1 MLTSRQ
7 KLILK
12 AIVEE
17 YVNTAEPVA
26 SFDLM
31 SKPYLNFSSATLRAE
46 MATLEQLG
54 LIEKP
59 HTSSGRVPTSI
70 GYRYYVENLVTRDSD
85 VVSDFPLIDQIFSE
99 HNLMKE
105 DAIKEA
111 MNLLSKLTNYTSMAL
126 GADYR
131 SELVKKMDFIPVS
144 DAEAVILIVTNEGHV
159 SNQTI
164 KIPNGLKS
172 EDLKQVVK
180 VLDEVLRNKPI
191 TDVEKILNDEF
202 ARLQVKDIMN
212 YQEQLLNTFVNAFSK
227 FYKDNYYLSGMSNVF
242 GQPEFNDVNK
252 LKAFM
257 EAFEEGEVM
266 RLVGNTNNGLTV
278 RIGSENKILAMD
290 DCTIIS
296 VPYRIDDEKVGTIA
310 VIGPTRME
318 YKKVI
323 PLVEY
328 IAGNM
333 TKLYKK

>member
-1 MLTSRQ
+1 MLTNRQ

-17 YVNTAEPVA
+17 YVNTANPVA

-31 SKPYLNFSSATLRAE
+31 AKPYLNFSSATLRAE

-59 HTSSGRVPTSI
+59 HTSSGRVPTSM
-70 GYRYYVENLVTRDSD
+70 GYKYYVENLVTRDSE
-85 VVSDFPLIDQIFSE
+85 VASNFPLIDQIFQQ
-99 HNLMKE
+99 HDMMKDE
-105 DAIKEA
+105 AIKEA

-144 DAEAVILIVTNEGHV
+144 EKEAVILVVTNQGHV
-159 SNQTI
+159 SNQMI
-164 KIPNGLKS
+164 KIPDGLNS
-172 EDLKQVVK
+172 EELKKVVK
-180 VLDEVLRNKPI
+180 ILDEVLRNKPLA
-191 TDVEKILNDEF
+191 DVERILNDEF
-202 ARLQVKDIMN
+202 ARFQVKDLMD
-212 YQEQLLNTFVNAFSK
+212 YHDQLLNTFVNAFSK

-252 LKAFM
+252 LKKFM

-266 RLVGNTNNGLTV
+266 RLVGNTNGLTV

-296 VPYRIDDEKVGTIA
+296 VPYRIDDEKIGTIA

>member
-46 MATLEQLG
+46 MASLEQLG

-85 VVSDFPLIDQIFSE
+85 VVSDFPLIDQIFNE

-105 DAIKEA
+105 EAIKEA

-144 DAEAVILIVTNEGHV
+144 DSEAVILIVTNEGHV

-172 EDLKQVVK
+172 EDLKNVVK

-212 YQEQLLNTFVNAFSK
+212 YQDQLLNTFVNAFSK

-296 VPYRIDDEKVGTIA
+296 VPYKIDDEKIGTIA

>member
-1 MLTSRQ
+1 MLTNRQ

-17 YVNTAEPVA
+17 YVNTANPVA

-31 SKPYLNFSSATLRAE
+31 AKPYLNFSSATLRAE
-46 MATLEQLG
+46 MALLEQLG

-59 HTSSGRVPTSI
+59 HTSSGRVPTSM
-70 GYRYYVENLVTRDSD
+70 GYKYYVDNLVTRDSE
-85 VVSDFPLIDQIFSE
+85 VASQFPLIDQIFQQ
-99 HNLMKE
+99 HDMMKE
-105 DAIKEA
+105 EAIKEA

-131 SELVKKMDFIPVS
+131 SELVKKMDFVPVS
-144 DAEAVILIVTNEGHV
+144 EREAVILIVTNQGHV
-159 SNQTI
+159 SNQMI
-164 KIPNGLKS
+164 KIPEGLNS
-172 EDLKQVVK
+172 EELKKVVK
-180 VLDEVLRNKPI
+180 ILDEVLKNKPLA
-191 TDVEKILNDEF
+191 DVERILNDEF
-202 ARLQVKDIMN
+202 ARFQVKDLMN
-212 YQEQLLNTFVNAFSK
+212 YHDQLLNTFVNAFSK

-252 LKAFM
+252 LKKFM

-266 RLVGNTNNGLTV
+266 KLVGNTNGLTV

-296 VPYRIDDEKVGTIA
+296 VPYRIDDEKIGTIA

>member
-1 MLTSRQ
+1 MLTNRQ

-17 YVNTAEPVA
+17 YVNTANPVA

-31 SKPYLNFSSATLRAE
+31 AKPYLNFSSATLRAE

-59 HTSSGRVPTSI
+59 HTSSGRVPTSM
-70 GYRYYVENLVTRDSD
+70 GYKYYVDNLVTRDSE
-85 VVSDFPLIDQIFSE
+85 VVSNFPLIDQIFQQ
-99 HNLMKE
+99 HDLMKE
-105 DAIKEA
+105 EAIKEA

-131 SELVKKMDFIPVS
+131 NELVKKMDFIPVS
-144 DAEAVILIVTNEGHV
+144 DKEAVILIVTNLGHV
-159 SNQTI
+159 SNQMI
-164 KIPNGLKS
+164 KIPNGLNPD
-172 EDLKQVVK
+172 ELKKVVK
-180 VLDEVLRNKPI
+180 VLDEVLKNKPLN
-191 TDVEKILNDEF
+191 DVEKILNDEF
-202 ARLQVKDIMN
+202 ARLQVKDLME
-212 YQEQLLNTFVNAFSK
+212 YHDQLLNTFVNAFSK

-252 LKAFM
+252 LKKFM

-266 RLVGNTNNGLTV
+266 KLVGNTNGLTV

-296 VPYRIDDEKVGTIA
+296 VPYRIDDEKIGTIA

>member
-1 MLTSRQ
+1 MLTNRQ

-17 YVNTAEPVA
+17 YVNTANPVA

-31 SKPYLNFSSATLRAE
+31 AKPYLNFSSATLRAE
-46 MATLEQLG
+46 MAILEQLG

-59 HTSSGRVPTSI
+59 HTSSGRVPTSM
-70 GYRYYVENLVTRDSD
+70 GYKYYVDNLVTRDSE
-85 VVSDFPLIDQIFSE
+85 VASQFPLIDQIFQQ
-99 HNLMKE
+99 HDMMKE
-105 DAIKEA
+105 EAIKEA

-144 DAEAVILIVTNEGHV
+144 EKEAVILIVTNQGHV
-159 SNQTI
+159 SNQMI
-164 KIPNGLKS
+164 KIPDGLNS
-172 EDLKQVVK
+172 EELKKVVK
-180 VLDEVLRNKPI
+180 ILDEVLRNKPLA
-191 TDVEKILNDEF
+191 DVERILNDEF
-202 ARLQVKDIMN
+202 ARFQVKDLMD
-212 YQEQLLNTFVNAFSK
+212 YHDQLLNTFVNAFSK

-252 LKAFM
+252 LKKFM

-266 RLVGNTNNGLTV
+266 RLVGNTNGLTV

-296 VPYRIDDEKVGTIA
+296 VPYRIDDEKIGTIA

>member
-1 MLTSRQ
+1 MLTNRQ

-17 YVNTAEPVA
+17 YVNTANPVA

-31 SKPYLNFSSATLRAE
+31 AKPYLNFSSATLRAE

-59 HTSSGRVPTSI
+59 HTSSGRVPTSM
-70 GYRYYVENLVTRDSD
+70 GYKYYVENLVTRDSE
-85 VVSDFPLIDQIFSE
+85 VASTFPLIDQIFQQ
-99 HNLMKE
+99 HDMMKDE
-105 DAIKEA
+105 AIKEA

-144 DAEAVILIVTNEGHV
+144 DKEAVILIVTNQGHV
-159 SNQTI
+159 SNQMI
-164 KIPNGLKS
+164 KIPDGLNS
-172 EDLKQVVK
+172 EELKKVVK
-180 VLDEVLRNKPI
+180 ILDEVLRNKPLAA
-191 TDVEKILNDEF
+191 VERILNDEF
-202 ARLQVKDIMN
+202 ARFQVKDLMD
-212 YQEQLLNTFVNAFSK
+212 YHDQLLNTFVNAFSK

-252 LKAFM
+252 LKKFM

-266 RLVGNTNNGLTV
+266 RLVGNTNGLTV

-296 VPYRIDDEKVGTIA
+296 VPYRIDDEKIGTIA

>member
-1 MLTSRQ
+1 MLTNRQ

-17 YVNTAEPVA
+17 YVNTANPVA

-31 SKPYLNFSSATLRAE
+31 AKPYLNFSSATLRAE

-59 HTSSGRVPTSI
+59 HTSSGRVPTSM
-70 GYRYYVENLVTRDSD
+70 GYKYYVENLVTRDSE
-85 VVSDFPLIDQIFSE
+85 VASQFPLIDQIFQQ
-99 HNLMKE
+99 HDMMKDE
-105 DAIKEA
+105 AIKEA

-144 DAEAVILIVTNEGHV
+144 DKEAVILIVTNQGHV
-159 SNQTI
+159 SNQMI
-164 KIPNGLKS
+164 KIPDGLNS
-172 EDLKQVVK
+172 EELKKVVK
-180 VLDEVLRNKPI
+180 ILDEVLRNKPLA
-191 TDVEKILNDEF
+191 DVERILNDEF
-202 ARLQVKDIMN
+202 ARFQVKDLMD
-212 YQEQLLNTFVNAFSK
+212 YHDQLLNTFVNAFSK

-252 LKAFM
+252 LKKFM

-266 RLVGNTNNGLTV
+266 RLVGNTNGLTV

-296 VPYRIDDEKVGTIA
+296 VPYRIDDEKIGTIA

>member
-31 SKPYLNFSSATLRAE
+31 AKPYLNFSSATLRAE
-46 MATLEQLG
+46 MALLEQLG

-85 VVSDFPLIDQIFSE
+85 VVSDFPLIDQIFNE

-105 DAIKEA
+105 EAIKEA

-144 DAEAVILIVTNEGHV
+144 DLEAVILIVTNEGHV

-164 KIPNGLKS
+164 KIPKGLKS
-172 EDLKQVVK
+172 EDLKNVVK

-212 YQEQLLNTFVNAFSK
+212 YQDQLLNTFVNALPALSK
-227 FYKDNYYLSGMSNVF
+227 ISAST
-242 GQPEFNDVNK
+242 
-252 LKAFM
+252 KA
-257 EAFEEGEVM
+257 
-266 RLVGNTNNGLTV
+266 
-278 RIGSENKILAMD
+278 
-290 DCTIIS
+290 S
-296 VPYRIDDEKVGTIA
+296 VK
-310 VIGPTRME
+310 
-318 YKKVI
+318 
-323 PLVEY
+323 
-328 IAGNM
+328 
-333 TKLYKK
+333 

>member
-59 HTSSGRVPTSI
+59 HTSSGRVPTSF
-70 GYRYYVENLVTRDSD
+70 GYKYYVENLVTRDTD
-85 VVSDFPLIDQIFSE
+85 VVSDFPLIDQIFKE

-105 DAIKEA
+105 EAIKEA

-144 DAEAVILIVTNEGHV
+144 DYEAVILIVTNEGHV

-172 EDLKQVVK
+172 EDLKNVVK

-202 ARLQVKDIMN
+202 ARLQVKEIID
-212 YQEQLLNTFVNAFSK
+212 YQDQLLNTFVNAFSK
-227 FYKDNYYLSGMSNVF
+227 FYKENYYLSGMSNLF

-252 LKAFM
+252 LKKYM

-266 RLVGNTNNGLTV
+266 RLVGNTNGLTV

-296 VPYRIDDEKVGTIA
+296 VPYRIDDDKVGTIA

>member
-105 DAIKEA
+105 EAIKEA
-111 MNLLSKLTNYTSMAL
+111 MNLLSKLTNYTSMPL

-144 DAEAVILIVTNEGHV
+144 DSEAVILIVTNEGHV

>member
-1 MLTSRQ
+1 MLTNRQ

-17 YVNTAEPVA
+17 YVNTANPVA

-31 SKPYLNFSSATLRAE
+31 AKPYLNFSSATLRAE
-46 MATLEQLG
+46 MAILEQLG

-59 HTSSGRVPTSI
+59 HTSSGRVPTSM
-70 GYRYYVENLVTRDSD
+70 GYKYYVENLVTRDSE
-85 VVSDFPLIDQIFSE
+85 VASQFPLIDQIFQQ
-99 HNLMKE
+99 HDMMKE
-105 DAIKEA
+105 EAIKEA

-144 DAEAVILIVTNEGHV
+144 EKEAVILIVTNQGHV
-159 SNQTI
+159 SNQMI
-164 KIPNGLKS
+164 KIPEGLNS
-172 EDLKQVVK
+172 EELKKVVK
-180 VLDEVLRNKPI
+180 ILDEVLRNKPLA
-191 TDVEKILNDEF
+191 DVERILNDEF
-202 ARLQVKDIMN
+202 ARFQVKDLMD
-212 YQEQLLNTFVNAFSK
+212 YHDQLLNTFVNAFSK

-252 LKAFM
+252 LKKFM

-266 RLVGNTNNGLTV
+266 RLVGNTNGLTV

-296 VPYRIDDEKVGTIA
+296 VPYRIDDEKIGTIA

>member
-46 MATLEQLG
+46 MASLEQLG

-85 VVSDFPLIDQIFSE
+85 VVSDFPLIDQIFAE

-105 DAIKEA
+105 EAIKEA
-111 MNLLSKLTNYTSMAL
+111 MNLLSKLTNYTSVAL

-144 DAEAVILIVTNEGHV
+144 ETEAVILIVTNEGHV

-164 KIPNGLKS
+164 KIPNGIKS
-172 EDLKQVVK
+172 IFL
-180 VLDEVLRNKPI
+180 
-191 TDVEKILNDEF
+191 TSS
-202 ARLQVKDIMN
+202 
-212 YQEQLLNTFVNAFSK
+212 LL
-227 FYKDNYYLSGMSNVF
+227 
-242 GQPEFNDVNK
+242 
-252 LKAFM
+252 
-257 EAFEEGEVM
+257 
-266 RLVGNTNNGLTV
+266 
-278 RIGSENKILAMD
+278 
-290 DCTIIS
+290 
-296 VPYRIDDEKVGTIA
+296 
-310 VIGPTRME
+310 
-318 YKKVI
+318 
-323 PLVEY
+323 
-328 IAGNM
+328 
-333 TKLYKK
+333 

>member
-1 MLTSRQ
+1 MLTNRQ

-59 HTSSGRVPTSI
+59 HTSSGRVPTSF
-70 GYRYYVENLVTRDSD
+70 GYKYYVENLVTRDSD

-105 DAIKEA
+105 EAIKEA
-111 MNLLSKLTNYTSMAL
+111 MNLLSRLTNYTSMAL

-131 SELVKKMDFIPVS
+131 SELVKKMDFIPVNES
-144 DAEAVILIVTNEGHV
+144 EAVILIVTNQGHV

-164 KIPNGLKS
+164 KIPRGIKS
-172 EDLKQVVK
+172 DDLKAVVK
-180 VLDEVLRNKPI
+180 VLDEVLRNKPLA
-191 TDVEKILNDEF
+191 DVEKILNDEF
-202 ARLQVKDIMN
+202 ARLQIKDLMD
-212 YQEQLLNTFVNAFSK
+212 YHDQLLNTFVNAFSK

-242 GQPEFNDVNK
+242 GQPEFNDVAK
-252 LKAFM
+252 LKKFM

-266 RLVGNTNNGLTV
+266 KLVGNTNGLTV
-278 RIGSENKILAMD
+278 RIGSENNILAMD

-296 VPYRIDDEKVGTIA
+296 VPYRIDDEKKGTIA

>member
-59 HTSSGRVPTSI
+59 HTSSGRVPTSF
-70 GYRYYVENLVTRDSD
+70 GYKYYVENLVTRDTD
-85 VVSDFPLIDQIFSE
+85 VVSDFPLIDQIFKE

-105 DAIKEA
+105 EAIKEA

-144 DAEAVILIVTNEGHV
+144 DYEAVILIVTNEGHV

-172 EDLKQVVK
+172 EDLKNVVK

-202 ARLQVKDIMN
+202 ARLQVKDIMD
-212 YQEQLLNTFVNAFSK
+212 YQDQLLNTFVNAFSK
-227 FYKDNYYLSGMSNVF
+227 FYKENYYLSGMSNLF

-252 LKAFM
+252 LKKYM

-266 RLVGNTNNGLTV
+266 RLVGNTNGLTV

-296 VPYRIDDEKVGTIA
+296 VPYRIDDDKVGTIA

>member
-1 MLTSRQ
+1 MLTDRQ

-17 YVNTAEPVA
+17 YVNTANPVA

-31 SKPYLNFSSATLRAE
+31 AKPYLNFSSATLRAE
-46 MATLEQLG
+46 MALLEQLG

-59 HTSSGRVPTSI
+59 HTSSGRVPTSM
-70 GYRYYVENLVTRDSD
+70 GYKYYVDNLVTRDSE
-85 VVSDFPLIDQIFSE
+85 VASQFPLIDQIFQQ
-99 HNLMKE
+99 HDMMKE
-105 DAIKEA
+105 EAIKEA

-144 DAEAVILIVTNEGHV
+144 EKEAVILIVTNQGHV
-159 SNQTI
+159 SNQMI
-164 KIPNGLKS
+164 KIPDGLNS
-172 EDLKQVVK
+172 EELKKVVK
-180 VLDEVLRNKPI
+180 ILDEVLKNKPLA
-191 TDVEKILNDEF
+191 DVERILNDEF
-202 ARLQVKDIMN
+202 ARFQVKDLMN
-212 YQEQLLNTFVNAFSK
+212 YHDQLLNTFVNAFSK

-252 LKAFM
+252 LKKFM

-266 RLVGNTNNGLTV
+266 KLVGNTNGLTV

-296 VPYRIDDEKVGTIA
+296 VPYRIDDEKIGTIA

>member
-1 MLTSRQ
+1 MLTNRQ

-17 YVNTAEPVA
+17 YVNTANPVA

-31 SKPYLNFSSATLRAE
+31 AKPYLNFSSATLRAE
-46 MATLEQLG
+46 MAILEQLG

-59 HTSSGRVPTSI
+59 HTSSGRVPTSM
-70 GYRYYVENLVTRDSD
+70 GYKYYVDNLVTRDSE
-85 VVSDFPLIDQIFSE
+85 VASQFPLIDQIFQQ
-99 HNLMKE
+99 HDMMKE
-105 DAIKEA
+105 EAIKEA

-144 DAEAVILIVTNEGHV
+144 EKEAVILIVTNQGHV
-159 SNQTI
+159 SNQMI
-164 KIPNGLKS
+164 KIPEGLNS
-172 EDLKQVVK
+172 EELKKVVK
-180 VLDEVLRNKPI
+180 ILDEVLRNKPLA
-191 TDVEKILNDEF
+191 DVERILNDEF
-202 ARLQVKDIMN
+202 ARFQVKDLMD
-212 YQEQLLNTFVNAFSK
+212 YHDQLLNTFVNAFSK

-252 LKAFM
+252 LKKFM

-266 RLVGNTNNGLTV
+266 RLVGNTNGLTV

-296 VPYRIDDEKVGTIA
+296 VPYRIDDEKIGTIA

>member
-105 DAIKEA
+105 EAIKEA

-144 DAEAVILIVTNEGHV
+144 DTEAVILIVTNEGHV

-172 EDLKQVVK
+172 DDLKQVVK

-227 FYKDNYYLSGMSNVF
+227 FYKENYYLSGMSNVF
-242 GQPEFNDVNK
+242 GQPEFNDVGK

-296 VPYRIDDEKVGTIA
+296 VPYRIDDEKLGTIA

-333 TKLYKK
+333 SKLYKK

>member
-1 MLTSRQ
+1 
-7 KLILK
+7 
-12 AIVEE
+12 
-17 YVNTAEPVA
+17 
-26 SFDLM
+26 
-31 SKPYLNFSSATLRAE
+31 
-46 MATLEQLG
+46 
-54 LIEKP
+54 
-59 HTSSGRVPTSI
+59 
-70 GYRYYVENLVTRDSD
+70 
-85 VVSDFPLIDQIFSE
+85 
-99 HNLMKE
+99 MKE
-105 DAIKEA
+105 EAIKEA

-131 SELVKKMDFIPVS
+131 SELVKKMDFIPVNES
-144 DAEAVILIVTNEGHV
+144 EAVILIVTNQGHV
-159 SNQTI
+159 SNQMI

-172 EDLKQVVK
+172 DDLKQVVK
-180 VLDEVLRNKPI
+180 VLDEVLRNKPLV
-191 TDVEKILNDEF
+191 DVEKILNDEF
-202 ARLQVKDIMN
+202 ARLQVKDLMD
-212 YQEQLLNTFVNAFSK
+212 YHDQLLNTFVNAFSK

-252 LKAFM
+252 LKKFM

-266 RLVGNTNNGLTV
+266 KLVGNTNGLTV
-278 RIGSENKILAMD
+278 RIGSENNILAMD

-296 VPYRIDDEKVGTIA
+296 VPYKIDDEKVGTIA

>member
-1 MLTSRQ
+1 MLTNRQ

-17 YVNTAEPVA
+17 YVNTANPVA

-31 SKPYLNFSSATLRAE
+31 AKPYLNFSSATLRAE
-46 MATLEQLG
+46 MAILEQLG

-59 HTSSGRVPTSI
+59 HTSSGRVPTSM
-70 GYRYYVENLVTRDSD
+70 GYKYYVDNLVTRDSE
-85 VVSDFPLIDQIFSE
+85 VASQFPLIDQIFQQ
-99 HNLMKE
+99 HDMMKE
-105 DAIKEA
+105 EAIKEA

-144 DAEAVILIVTNEGHV
+144 EKEAVILIVTNQGHV
-159 SNQTI
+159 SNQMI
-164 KIPNGLKS
+164 KIPEGLNS
-172 EDLKQVVK
+172 EELKKVVK
-180 VLDEVLRNKPI
+180 ILDEVLRNKPLA
-191 TDVEKILNDEF
+191 DVERILNDEF
-202 ARLQVKDIMN
+202 ARFQVKDLMDYN
-212 YQEQLLNTFVNAFSK
+212 DQLLNTFVNAFSK

-252 LKAFM
+252 LKKFM

-266 RLVGNTNNGLTV
+266 RLVGNTNGLTV

-296 VPYRIDDEKVGTIA
+296 VPYRIDDEKIGTIA

>member
-70 GYRYYVENLVTRDSD
+70 GYKYYVENLVTRDTD
-85 VVSDFPLIDQIFSE
+85 VVSNFPLIDQIFKE

-105 DAIKEA
+105 EAIKEA

-144 DAEAVILIVTNEGHV
+144 DYEAVILIVTNEGHV

-172 EDLKQVVK
+172 EDLKNVVK

-202 ARLQVKDIMN
+202 ARLQVKDIMD
-212 YQEQLLNTFVNAFSK
+212 YQDQLLNTFVNAFSK
-227 FYKDNYYLSGMSNVF
+227 FYKENYYLSGMSNLF

-252 LKAFM
+252 LKKYM

-266 RLVGNTNNGLTV
+266 RLVGNTNGLTV

>member
-1 MLTSRQ
+1 MLTNRQ

-17 YVNTAEPVA
+17 YVNTANPVA

-31 SKPYLNFSSATLRAE
+31 AKPYLNFSSATLRAE

-59 HTSSGRVPTSI
+59 HTSSGRVPTSM
-70 GYRYYVENLVTRDSD
+70 GYKYYVENLVTRDSE
-85 VVSDFPLIDQIFSE
+85 VASTFPLIDQIFQQ
-99 HNLMKE
+99 HDMMKDE
-105 DAIKEA
+105 AIKEA

-144 DAEAVILIVTNEGHV
+144 DKEAVILIVTNQGHV
-159 SNQTI
+159 SNQMI
-164 KIPNGLKS
+164 KIPDGLNS
-172 EDLKQVVK
+172 EELKKVVK
-180 VLDEVLRNKPI
+180 ILDEVLRNKPLA
-191 TDVEKILNDEF
+191 DVERILNDEF
-202 ARLQVKDIMN
+202 ARFQVKDLMD
-212 YQEQLLNTFVNAFSK
+212 YHDQLLNTFVNAFSK

-252 LKAFM
+252 LKKFM

-266 RLVGNTNNGLTV
+266 RLVGNTNGLTV

-296 VPYRIDDEKVGTIA
+296 VPYRIDDEKIGTIA

>member
-105 DAIKEA
+105 EAIKEA

-144 DAEAVILIVTNEGHV
+144 DTEAVILIVTNEGHV

-172 EDLKQVVK
+172 DDLKQVVK

-227 FYKDNYYLSGMSNVF
+227 FYKENYYLSGMSNVF
-242 GQPEFNDVNK
+242 GQPEFNDVGK

-296 VPYRIDDEKVGTIA
+296 VPYRIDDEKLGTIA

>member
-59 HTSSGRVPTSI
+59 HTSSGRVPTSF
-70 GYRYYVENLVTRDSD
+70 GYKYYVENLVTRDTD
-85 VVSDFPLIDQIFSE
+85 VVSDFPLIDQIFKE

-105 DAIKEA
+105 EAIKEA

-144 DAEAVILIVTNEGHV
+144 DYEAVILIVTNEGHV

-172 EDLKQVVK
+172 EDLKNVVK
-180 VLDEVLRNKPI
+180 VLDEVLRNKHI

-202 ARLQVKDIMN
+202 ARLQVKEIMD
-212 YQEQLLNTFVNAFSK
+212 YQDQLLNTFVNAFSK
-227 FYKDNYYLSGMSNVF
+227 FYKENYYLSGMSNLF

-252 LKAFM
+252 LKKYM

-266 RLVGNTNNGLTV
+266 RLVGNTNGLTV

-296 VPYRIDDEKVGTIA
+296 VPYRIDDDKVGTIA

>member
-1 MLTSRQ
+1 MLTDRQ

-17 YVNTAEPVA
+17 YVNTANPVA

-31 SKPYLNFSSATLRAE
+31 AKPYLNFSSATLRAE
-46 MATLEQLG
+46 MALLEQLG

-59 HTSSGRVPTSI
+59 HTSSGRVPTSL
-70 GYRYYVENLVTRDSD
+70 GYKYYVDNLVTRDSE
-85 VVSDFPLIDQIFSE
+85 VASQFPLIDQIFQQ
-99 HNLMKE
+99 HDMMKE
-105 DAIKEA
+105 EAIKEA

-144 DAEAVILIVTNEGHV
+144 EKEAVILIVTNQGHV
-159 SNQTI
+159 SNQMI
-164 KIPNGLKS
+164 KIPEGLNS
-172 EDLKQVVK
+172 EELKKVVK
-180 VLDEVLRNKPI
+180 ILDEVLKNKPLA
-191 TDVEKILNDEF
+191 DVERILNDEF
-202 ARLQVKDIMN
+202 ARFQVKDLMN
-212 YQEQLLNTFVNAFSK
+212 YHDQLLNTFVNAFSK

-252 LKAFM
+252 LKKFM

-266 RLVGNTNNGLTV
+266 KLVGNTNGLTV

-296 VPYRIDDEKVGTIA
+296 VPYRIDDEKIGTIA